1 MNQTSSKEYINRSEI
16 KAFSEFSANFHKQEL
31 YSDFLQ
37 ASFTKLEDLNHQ
49 IQLKKQ
55 NYSDSTRT
63 VLVQVL
69 NEQLA
74 SIASSQQKENL
85 ELLAVNTTYTVT
97 TGHQLSLF
105 ASPLFFVYKILHV
118 AKLAKDFNE
127 KNSENKIVP
136 IFWLASEDHDF
147 DEVKSTQLFGKKIT
161 WNSEQSGAVGRF
173 NLNDFKE
180 VFSVFSDLFAGKEA
194 EINDLLESPN
204 DQNYGSYLQVLVSKL
219 FAQFGVLV
227 LNPDDKRL
235 KQLFSAVIKKELLE
249 SPSFKAVEQTNK
261 RLIQASL
268 SPQAQ
273 AREVNLF
280 YLSEGKRT
288 RIEKVGID
296 FKIGSESFSQDK
308 MLQLVEQEPEIFS
321 PNVILRPVYQEMI
334 LPNLCYVGGGGEMAY
349 WIQLK
354 GVFEAMN
361 VVFPLIQ
368 QRVSLHLIDSAMQK
382 RISALPFEYSTYFE
396 DPIEL
401 KKRFLA
407 ENAEENV
414 DFSTANSKFID
425 FQEVIKTSVLSVD
438 QGLESWLSAEMT
450 RMQKQLET
458 IEQRTLKQ
466 VKVKYEQQLKN
477 IEFVSERFLPERT
490 LQERYFHF
498 LHFVPSGNYS
508 ELFEKIYAVLDPFE
522 ERLIVLAV

>member
-161 WNSEQSGAVGRF
+161 WNSE
-173 NLNDFKE
+173 
-180 VFSVFSDLFAGKEA
+180 
-194 EINDLLESPN
+194 
-204 DQNYGSYLQVLVSKL
+204 
-219 FAQFGVLV
+219 
-227 LNPDDKRL
+227 
-235 KQLFSAVIKKELLE
+235 
-249 SPSFKAVEQTNK
+249 
-261 RLIQASL
+261 
-268 SPQAQ
+268 
-273 AREVNLF
+273 
-280 YLSEGKRT
+280 
-288 RIEKVGID
+288 
-296 FKIGSESFSQDK
+296 
-308 MLQLVEQEPEIFS
+308 
-321 PNVILRPVYQEMI
+321 
-334 LPNLCYVGGGGEMAY
+334 
-349 WIQLK
+349 
-354 GVFEAMN
+354 
-361 VVFPLIQ
+361 
-368 QRVSLHLIDSAMQK
+368 
-382 RISALPFEYSTYFE
+382 
-396 DPIEL
+396 
-401 KKRFLA
+401 
-407 ENAEENV
+407 
-414 DFSTANSKFID
+414 
-425 FQEVIKTSVLSVD
+425 
-438 QGLESWLSAEMT
+438 
-450 RMQKQLET
+450 
-458 IEQRTLKQ
+458 
-466 VKVKYEQQLKN
+466 
-477 IEFVSERFLPERT
+477 
-490 LQERYFHF
+490 
-498 LHFVPSGNYS
+498 
-508 ELFEKIYAVLDPFE
+508 
-522 ERLIVLAV
+522 